1 MPRSHAPWSRRH
13 RGEMTRWL
21 AMIALLLLAP
31 PLAAQGQMEARALE
45 MTREQ
50 LQTVLER
57 YEQAAASSGYS
68 RGIREQARREADLI
82 RARLSEG
89 DFQVG
94 DRIVL
99 QVRGGQFFS
108 DTLVVEPG
116 RTVRVTDIGEI
127 PLSGVLRSEL
137 EEHLTN
143 ELARYIR
150 QPQVEAQ
157 SLIRVAVMG
166 DVNRPGFMVLPA
178 SMLLEDALMAAGGP
192 SREADLDDIRI
203 ERGGERIWTGAALQ
217 EALVEGRTLD
227 QLNLRA
233 GDRIEVP
240 RQRPGFF
247 RDGILRTVLF
257 TIPPVIL
264 LITRFL

>member
-1 MPRSHAPWSRRH
+1 MPRSRGPWFRRR
-13 RGEMTRWL
+13 RGEMTRWI
-21 AMIALLLLAP
+21 AMIALLLLAS
-31 PLAAQGQMEARALE
+31 PLAAQDPMEARALE

-50 LQTVLER
+50 LQAVLER
-57 YEQAAASSGYS
+57 YEEAAGSTGYS

-82 RARLSEG
+82 RSRLSDG

-99 QVRGGQFFS
+99 RVRGGQFIS

-116 RTVRVTDIGEI
+116 RVIRVTDIGEI

-137 EEHLTN
+137 QEHLGT

-150 QPQVEAQ
+150 EPQVEAQ
-157 SLIRVAVMG
+157 SLIRVAIMG

-192 SREADLDDIRI
+192 SREADLDDLRI
-203 ERGGERIWTGAALQ
+203 ERGGERIWSGAALQ

-240 RQRPGFF
+240 RQNPGFF
-247 RDGILRTVLF
+247 RDGIMRTLLF
-257 TIPPVIL
+257 TLPPVIL